1 MIVEEVGGM
10 GVKVQV
16 IKNIYYLAITH
27 NGHRHYESLHMKRS
41 GTRMDREMDRLAE
54 MCRAKREMQLV
65 SSDFDLSDSTGS
77 KMKLYDFLNALANGD
92 VHNQYTRCLRYI
104 EDYPEGTTIRLR
116 DVTTEWLAKFQS
128 YLLGKELMPS
138 TVRLYMNLLKSAF
151 NQAVKER
158 KLVSNPTRGLPTIKV
173 PQTLKDILTIE
184 DIRKLDATPIN
195 GVLGA
200 EVRRAFLFACFT
212 GLRISDI
219 RELRWHNID
228 GDRLRI
234 VMHKTQRA
242 LEIPIHDNA
251 KKYLEQ
257 NDSEYVFPLIAQSTT
272 NCIIYLSKWAIN
284 AGVDKK
290 IGWHTARR
298 SFATIA
304 VSVGI
309 DQYVISKLLGHA
321 SIQHTSIYSQVSMPT
336 KKEAVDKI
344 PSI

>member
-1 MIVEEVGGM
+1 M
-10 GVKVQV
+10 GVRVQV
-16 IKNIYYLAITH
+16 IKGIYYLAVTH
-27 NGHRHYESLHMKRS
+27 NGHRHYESLHMRRS

-54 MCRAKREMQLV
+54 ICRAKREMQLV
-65 SSDFDLSDSTGS
+65 SADFDLSDSTGS
-77 KMKLYDFLNALANGD
+77 KMKLYDFLKALAGGD
-92 VHNQYTRCLRYI
+92 THSQYARALKYI
-104 EDYPEGTTIRLR
+104 EEYPEGTTIKLR
-116 DVTTEWLAKFQS
+116 DVSTEWLTKFQNW
-128 YLLGKELMPS
+128 LMGKELMPS
-138 TVRLYMNLLKSAF
+138 SVKLYMMILKSAF

-158 KLVSNPTRGLPTIKV
+158 KLVSNPARNLPPIKV

-184 DIRKLDATPIN
+184 DIRRLDATPIN

-219 RELRWHNID
+219 RDLRWKNID
-228 GDRLRI
+228 GDKLRI

-242 LEIPIHDNA
+242 LEIPIHENA
-251 KKYLEQ
+251 KKYIDP
-257 NDSEYVFPLIAQSTT
+257 NGSDYVFPLVAKSTT
-272 NCIIYLSKWAIN
+272 NCIIYLSKWAKN

-304 VSVGI
+304 VSCGI

-321 SIQHTSIYSQVSMPT
+321 SIQHTSLYSQVPMPT
-336 KKEAVDKI
+336 KKDAIDRI

>member
-1 MIVEEVGGM
+1 M
-10 GVKVQV
+10 GVRVQV

-27 NGHRHYESLHMKRS
+27 NGHRHYESLHMRRG
-41 GTRMDREMDRLAE
+41 GTKLDREMDRIAE

-65 SSDFDLSDSTGS
+65 CSDYELSDATGS
-77 KMKLYDFLNALANGD
+77 RMLLYDFLKALAGGD
-92 VHNQYTRCLRYI
+92 THSQYSRALKYI
-104 EDYPEGTTIRLR
+104 EEYPEGTTIRLR
-116 DVTTEWLAKFQS
+116 DVSTEWLTKFQN
-128 YLLGKELMPS
+128 YLLKKELMPS
-138 TVRLYMNLLKSAF
+138 SVKLYMMILKSAF

-158 KLVSNPTRGLPTIKV
+158 KLVSNPARNLPPIKV

-219 RELRWHNID
+219 RDLRWKNID
-228 GDRLRI
+228 GDKLRI

-242 LEIPIHDNA
+242 LEIPIHENA
-251 KKYLEQ
+251 GKYLEP
-257 NDSEYVFPLIAQSTT
+257 NDSDYVFPLVASSTT
-272 NCIIYLSKWAIN
+272 NCIIYLSKWAKN

-304 VSVGI
+304 VSCGI

-321 SIQHTSIYSQVSMPT
+321 SIQHTSLYSQVPMPT
-336 KKEAVDKI
+336 KRDAIDKI

>member
-1 MIVEEVGGM
+1 M

-41 GTRMDREMDRLAE
+41 GTKLDREMDRIAE

-65 SSDFDLSDSTGS
+65 CSDYDISDATGS
-77 KMKLYDFLNALANGD
+77 RMLMYDYIKALAGGD
-92 VHNQYTRCLRYI
+92 QKSQHTGCLKYI
-104 EDYPEGTTIRLR
+104 EEYPEGTTIRLK
-116 DVTTEWLAKFQS
+116 DVSTEWLTKFQS
-128 YLLGKELMPS
+128 WLLKRDLMPS
-138 TVRLYMNLLKSAF
+138 SVRRYMLSMKSAF
-151 NQAVKER
+151 NQAVRER
-158 KLVSNPTRGLPTIKV
+158 KLVSSPARNLPPIKV

-219 RELRWHNID
+219 RELRWRNIAD
-228 GDRLRI
+228 ERLMI

-242 LEIPIHDNA
+242 LEIPIHESA
-251 KKYLEQ
+251 RKYLER
-257 NDSEYVFPLIAQSTT
+257 NGSDYVFPLVSKSTT
-272 NCIIYLSKWAIN
+272 NCIIYLSKWAKE

-298 SFATIA
+298 SFASIA

-321 SIQHTSIYSQVSMPT
+321 SIQHTSLYSQVPMPV
-336 KKEAVDKI
+336 KQKALDKI
-344 PSI
+344 PTI

>member
-1 MIVEEVGGM
+1 M

-16 IKNIYYLAITH
+16 IKGIYYLAITH

-41 GTRMDREMDRLAE
+41 GTRMDKEMDRLAE

-65 SSDFDLSDSTGS
+65 SSDFDLADTTGS
-77 KMKLYDFLNALANGD
+77 KMSLYDFIKALSGND

-104 EDYPEGTTIRLR
+104 EDYPEGTTIKLR
-116 DVTTEWLAKFQS
+116 EVTTEWLSKFQS

-272 NCIIYLSKWAIN
+272 NCIIYLSKWAIH

-336 KKEAVDKI
+336 KKEAVNRI